1 MKKQHYII
9 SGIVLALVGAAIA
22 AYYLWPRKLVR
33 AAAPA
38 PAAYGGGGAGG
49 TTTPS
54 NPTTSTPAAPAPVKV
69 QQVAIG
75 SAPTSGVT
83 KYIKNIRTKGLTT
96 PNEDGLSEVADP
108 TTGYAING

>member
-38 PAAYGGGGAGG
+38 PTAYGGGGAGG

-54 NPTTSTPAAPAPVKV
+54 NPPTSTPTAPAPVKV
-69 QQVAIG
+69 QQLSIG
-75 SAPTSGVT
+75 AAPTTGVG
-83 KYIKNIRTKGLTT
+83 KYVTPRPRSLAT
-96 PNEDGLSEVADP
+96 PNEDGLSELADP
-108 TTGYAING
+108 TTGFALNG